1 MKDRIKRIRKEN
13 GLTQQAFADQIG
25 ISRGNVAAYEVGKN
39 APSDAV
45 ISLICREF
53 NVNEEW
59 LRTGTGDMFV
69 EVAEDDLFSTAAASL
84 LKDNDILAV
93 EGLKLY
99 YKLSPEG
106 KAAATAYILS
116 LADAIRARR
125 SGLEEESPSPE
136 PITKKAKILDP
147 AAADL
152 TDLSIDQ
159 KVSLY
164 RQELEREEKAKEE
177 SEALSENA

>member
-1 MKDRIKRIRKEN
+1 MKDRIKRIRKEH

-69 EVAEDDLFSTAAASL
+69 EVTEDDLFSLAAASL
-84 LKDNDILAV
+84 VKNNDVLAM

-99 YKLSPEG
+99 YKLNPEG

-116 LADAIRARR
+116 LADAIRARQADQ
-125 SGLEEESPSPE
+125 EKVPAPE
-136 PITKKAKILDP
+136 PIAEKKKAPDP
-147 AAADL
+147 AADL
-152 TDLSIDQ
+152 SNLSIDQ
-159 KVSLY
+159 KVALY
-164 RQELEREEKAKEE
+164 RQELEREEKAEDE
-177 SEALSENA
+177 SEALPENA